1 MKMFSKSFL
10 AGALTLSLLTF
21 TGCSS
26 DPDEPETEKP
36 GENGAVV
43 DGVVGL
49 YVLNEGN
56 MGSNKCTLDYYD
68 YETGTYTLNI
78 YSQRNPNQV
87 MELGDTGNDMAIYN
101 GRLYIVVN
109 GSHKVEVLD
118 AKTAKRIGQV
128 DISSPRYIAFDGKY
142 GYVSSFVGG
151 DGENGSVVRFNLS
164 TLATDGKVSVGKQP
178 EELVISDGKLYV
190 ANSGQLSPEYD
201 NTISVVDLS
210 TFSFTGSIEV
220 DINMHHL
227 RLDGEG
233 DMWVSSRGNYADIP
247 ANLYRLKHENGTFGK
262 PVAVDRLCANFTI
275 ASDYL
280 YYYGT
285 EYDANWNM
293 TVSYGKLGP
302 LDKGANYLGSF
313 LSADAASEIMAPYA
327 LAVHPGTGDILLT
340 DARNYV
346 SSGKLFCF
354 NNKGEK
360 QWEVTTGD
368 IPGHLAFLIE
378 K

>member
-1 MKMFSKSFL
+1 M
-10 AGALTLSLLTF
+10 ALSLFTF
-21 TGCSS
+21 ASCSS
-26 DPDEPETEKP
+26 DPDEPEPEKP
-36 GENGAVV
+36 GDNSGVV

-56 MGSNKCTLDYYD
+56 MGANKCTLDYYD
-68 YETGTYTLNI
+68 YATGTYTRNI
-78 YSQRNPNQV
+78 YTERNPNQV
-87 MELGDTGNDMAIYN
+87 MELGDTGNDMAVFN
-101 GRLYIVVN
+101 DRLYIVVN

-128 DISSPRYIAFDGKY
+128 DISSPRYIAFDGNY

-151 DGENGSVVRFNLS
+151 DGDNGSVVRFNLS
-164 TLATDGKVSVGKQP
+164 TLALEGKVSVGKQP
-178 EELVISDGKLYV
+178 EELVVDGGKLYV

-201 NTISVVDLS
+201 NTISIVDLG
-210 TFSFTGSIEV
+210 TFKYTGSIEV

-227 RLDGEG
+227 RIDGQG
-233 DMWVSSRGNYADIP
+233 DMWVSSRGNYADVP
-247 ANLYRLKHENGTFGK
+247 ANLYRLKRENGTFGK

-275 ASDYL
+275 AADYL

-285 EYDANWNM
+285 AYDADWNM

-302 LDKGANYLGSF
+302 LDKGATYLGSF
-313 LSADAASEIMAPYA
+313 LTPEAAAEIMAPYA
-327 LAVHPGTGDILLT
+327 IAVHPGTGDILMT

-354 NNKGEK
+354 NSKGEK

-368 IPGHLAFLIE
+368 IPGHLVFLRE

>member
-1 MKMFSKSFL
+1 MKMFAKSFL
-10 AGALTLSLLTF
+10 AGALALGVLTI
-21 TGCSS
+21 TGCSN
-26 DPDEPETEKP
+26 DPDEPEPEKP
-36 GENGAVV
+36 GDESGVV

-56 MGSNKCTLDYYD
+56 MGANKCTLDYYD
-68 YETGTYTLNI
+68 YATGTYTRNI
-78 YSQRNPNQV
+78 YAERNPNQV

-101 GRLYIVVN
+101 GRIYIVVN

-118 AKTAKRIGQV
+118 AKTARRIGQV
-128 DISSPRYIAFDGKY
+128 DVSSPRYIAFDGTY

-151 DGENGSVVRFNLS
+151 EGDNGSVVRFNLS
-164 TLATDGKVSVGKQP
+164 TLALDGKVSVGKQP
-178 EELVISDGKLYV
+178 EEIVVDGGKLYV

-201 NTISVVDLS
+201 NTISVVDLG
-210 TFSFTGSIEV
+210 SFTYSGSIEV

-227 RLDGEG
+227 RLDGQG
-233 DMWVSSRGNYADIP
+233 DMWVSSRGNYGDVP
-247 ANLYRLKHENGTFGK
+247 ANLYRLKRENGTYGK
-262 PVAVDRLCANFTI
+262 PVAIDRLCANFTI
-275 ASDYL
+275 SSDYL

-285 EYDANWNM
+285 AYDADWNM

-302 LDKGANYLGSF
+302 LDKGTDYLGSF
-313 LSADAASEIMAPYA
+313 LSADAAAEIMAPYA
-327 LAVHPGTGDILLT
+327 IAIHPGTGDILMT

-354 NNKGEK
+354 NSKGEK
-360 QWEVTTGD
+360 QWEATTGD